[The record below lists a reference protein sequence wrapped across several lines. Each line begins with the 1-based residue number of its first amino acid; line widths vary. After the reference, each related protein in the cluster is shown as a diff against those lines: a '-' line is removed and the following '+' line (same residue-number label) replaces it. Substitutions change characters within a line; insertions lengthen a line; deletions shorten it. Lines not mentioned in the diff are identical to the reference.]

1 VGETAEKGGIR
12 IEVLA
17 GNERR
22 VEEVRI
28 SRVEPS
34 TVGAAT

>member
-1 VGETAEKGGIR
+1 VGETAEQGGIR

-28 SRVEPS
+28 SRVEP
-34 TVGAAT
+34 TPVGAVT